1 MINNSMN
8 TQYCQHGCG
17 QAATHTTKGSLWNG
31 PFKGKPVHQ
40 CAKSA
45 NACPA
50 VKQRKVETSR
60 NNFGTDYP
68 QQNKEHMAKIVDTN
82 IKKYGHACSLKNPE
96 QQAKRKATMIERYGV
111 EEPTLN
117 ADIRAKAAAGI
128 KQAYEDDTTYADRI
142 IQTRKEVYGDDYSPI
157 VSKIRNTQIDNGRWV
172 APEKRSEWNLYKFK
186 VKQLTA
192 KIYKA
197 NKEVINPN
205 NLQLG
210 VCDYQVD
217 HIYSIR
223 HGFENN
229 IPYKLIASI
238 HNLRMMWHTDNK
250 SKHIRSD
257 QTIEELAAKIIGA

>member
-1 MINNSMN
+1 MN
-8 TQYCQHGCG
+8 TQYCRHGCG
-17 QAATHTTKGSLWNG
+17 QVATHTTKGSLWNG

-60 NNFGTDYP
+60 KNFGTDYP
-68 QQNKEHMAKIVDTN
+68 WQTTEVLDRRKQTTIE
-82 IKKYGHACSLKNPE
+82 KYGDVCSLKNPE
-96 QQAKRKATMIERYGV
+96 QQAKRKATLLERYGV

-117 ADIRAKAAAGI
+117 ADIRAKAAAGV
-128 KQAYEDDTTYADRI
+128 KQSYINDPTLAKRQIESRRAIYGDEYAD
-142 IQTRKEVYGDDYSPI
+142 I
-157 VSKIRNTQIDNGRWV
+157 VEKNRQTQIANGRWI

-192 KIYKA
+192 KVYKA
-197 NKEVINPN
+197 NKDVINPN
-205 NLQLG
+205 NLPLG
-210 VCDYQVD
+210 VCDYQID

-229 IPYKLIASI
+229 IPYKLIANI
-238 HNLRMMWHTDNK
+238 HNLRMLWHTDNK

-257 QTIEELAAKIIGA
+257 QTIEELASKIIGA

>member
-1 MINNSMN
+1 MN

-17 QAATHTTKGSLWNG
+17 QTATHTTKGSLWNG

-60 NNFGTDYP
+60 KNFGTDYP
-68 QQNKEHMAKIVDTN
+68 RQNKEHMAKIIDTN
-82 IKKYGHACSLKNPE
+82 IKKYGHACSLKNPK
-96 QQAKRKATMIERYGV
+96 QQAKRKATLLERYGV

-117 ADIRAKAAAGI
+117 ADIRAKAAEGI
-128 KQAYEDDTTYADRI
+128 KQAYEDDATYADRI
-142 IQTRKEVYGDDYSPI
+142 IQTRKEVYGDDYSSI
-157 VSKIRNTQIDNGRWV
+157 VSKIRNTQIGNGRRV
-172 APEKRSEWNLYKFK
+172 APEKRSGWNLYKFK

-192 KIYKA
+192 KVYKA
-197 NKEVINPN
+197 NKEIINPN
-205 NLQLG
+205 NLPLG
-210 VCDYQVD
+210 TCNYQID

-229 IPYKLIASI
+229 IPCEIIAHT
-238 HNLRMMWHTDNK
+238 HNLRMLWHTDNK

-257 QTIEELAAKIIGA
+257 QTIEELASKIIGA

>member
-1 MINNSMN
+1 MN

-17 QAATHTTKGSLWNG
+17 QAAIYTTKGSLWNG
-31 PFKGKPVHQ
+31 PYNGKPVHQ

-50 VKQRKVETSR
+50 VKQRKVESSR
-60 NNFGTDYP
+60 KKFGTDYP
-68 QQNKEHMAKIVDTN
+68 QQNKEHMAKIIDTN

-96 QQAKRKATMIERYGV
+96 QQAKRKATLLERYGV

-117 ADIRAKAAAGI
+117 ADIRAKAAAGV
-128 KQAYEDDTTYADRI
+128 KQSFVNDPLLTKKQTNRKREIYGEDFASIVEKNRI
-142 IQTRKEVYGDDYSPI
+142 
-157 VSKIRNTQIDNGRWV
+157 TQISNGRWV

-192 KIYKA
+192 KVYKA
-197 NKEVINPN
+197 NKELINPD
-205 NLQLG
+205 NLTLG
-210 VCDYQVD
+210 VCVYQID

-238 HNLRMMWHTDNK
+238 HNLRMLWHVDNK

-257 QTIEELAAKIIGA
+257 QTIEKLAAKIIGA